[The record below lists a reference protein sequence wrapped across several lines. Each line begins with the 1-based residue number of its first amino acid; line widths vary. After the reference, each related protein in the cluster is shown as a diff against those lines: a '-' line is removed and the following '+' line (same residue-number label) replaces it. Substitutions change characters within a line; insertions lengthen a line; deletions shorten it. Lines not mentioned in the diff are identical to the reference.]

1 VASEKVASITKLNE
15 QVEQAKEQILK
26 AKTGRKYTASNE
38 ESRREAYKRDREL
51 RKIALAARVPFIDP
65 ETGIQLYPGLV
76 LIGGVS
82 GKGKTTLLA
91 NLLAGFVKHSQKKAV
106 VVTNEESLGSLYDR
120 VACVL
125 TSLNF
130 NKFYEGRL
138 SPTDMGLVEDTAY
151 ELMKQVEVVDNPA
164 YDMAC
169 MEDVESVLEHAANDH
184 LGLVAVDYHQTVNS
198 SRADP
203 SLESFSVLKRLGFW
217 LKDYSKRVPIP
228 ILNLVQ
234 LRKGSEGE
242 EFKERIENDRTIYN
256 HAFQCIEVLPDF
268 DACQSTFRVVKDR
281 YGQQQTQE
289 IVMKYEAGRF
299 VYDGGSL

>member
-1 VASEKVASITKLNE
+1 MANEKVASLAKLNE

-26 AKTGRKYTASNE
+26 SKSGRKYTASDE
-38 ESRREAYKRDREL
+38 KSRRESYMRDREL
-51 RKIALAARVPFIDP
+51 RRIALAARVPFIDS
-65 ETGIQLYPGLV
+65 ETGIQVYPGLV

-91 NLLAGFVKHSQKKAV
+91 NMLAGFVKHSQKKAV
-106 VVTNEESLGSLYDR
+106 VITNEESLGSLYDR
-120 VACVL
+120 VACILASV
-125 TSLNF
+125 NF
-130 NKFYEGRL
+130 NRFYEGRL
-138 SPTDMGLVEDTAY
+138 SAADMAMVEDTAL
-151 ELMKQVEVVDNPA
+151 EVMKQIEVVDNPA
-164 YDMAC
+164 YDMSC
-169 MEDVESVLEHAANDH
+169 MEDVQSVLEHAAH
-184 LGLVAVDYHQTVNS
+184 EQLGLAALDYHQTVNS
-198 SRADP
+198 SRVDP

-268 DACQSTFRVVKDR
+268 DARQTTFKVVKDR
-281 YGQQQTQE
+281 YGQQQTSE
-289 IVMKYEAGRF
+289 IVMKYVDGKF
-299 VYDGGSL
+299 CYDGGSL